1 MHFPALNVVRYG
13 DGFFRSFQDRL
24 LEKGKTKM
32 QRFVA
37 LQRKLLLLMWTLWN
51 KNEHFEADFYQKKQQ
66 QQKQKQE
73 SITENSSNNEKSK
86 EGELGLL
93 FFFSLLFN
101 KS

>member
-1 MHFPALNVVRYG
+1 MEMVFLEV
-13 DGFFRSFQDRL
+13 FKIRL

-51 KNEHFEADFYQKKQQ
+51 KNEHFEADFYQKQQ
-66 QQKQKQE
+66 QQKQE

-86 EGELGLL
+86 EGELRLL